1 MEASSIRRARVSDSS
16 SSGRARLVWPRWARI
31 EPSMPVATA
40 RACRVA
46 SEEALTCRQRVTARS
61 QSPVW
66 RSTAVRQARQSW
78 AVGSRALAVQKL
90 NAWS

>member
-1 MEASSIRRARVSDSS
+1 MAASSIRRARVSDSS
-16 SSGRARLVWPRWARI
+16 SSGRARRVRPRRPRI

-46 SEEALTCRQRVTARS
+46 SAESMTCRQRATARS

-66 RSTAVRQARQSW
+66 RRTAVRQARQSW
-78 AVGSRALAVQKL
+78 AVGSMALAAQ
-90 NAWS
+90 NPAASS

>member
-1 MEASSIRRARVSDSS
+1 M
-16 SSGRARLVWPRWARI
+16 
-31 EPSMPVATA
+31 
-40 RACRVA
+40 
-46 SEEALTCRQRVTARS
+46 RVTARS

-90 NAWS
+90 NLVVGLLGGA